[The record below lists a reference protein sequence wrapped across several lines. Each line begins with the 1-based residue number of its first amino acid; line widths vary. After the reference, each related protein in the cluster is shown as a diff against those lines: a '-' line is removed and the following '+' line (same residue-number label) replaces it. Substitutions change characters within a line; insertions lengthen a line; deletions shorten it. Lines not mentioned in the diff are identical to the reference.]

1 MELIGVGVAIVIAN
15 SDFRLSPRDSI
26 SYRAVH

>member
-1 MELIGVGVAIVIAN
+1 MELIGAGVAIVITN
-15 SDFRLSPRDSI
+15 SDFRLSPPDSI